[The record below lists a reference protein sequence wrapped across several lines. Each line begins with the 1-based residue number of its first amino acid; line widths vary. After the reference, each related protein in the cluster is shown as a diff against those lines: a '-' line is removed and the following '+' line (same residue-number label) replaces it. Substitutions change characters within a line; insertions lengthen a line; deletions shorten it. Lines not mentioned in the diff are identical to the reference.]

1 MARLARLTVPGL
13 PHHVMLRGN
22 DGAAIFRDD
31 ADRAFMV
38 RLLAEHAAPFGI
50 SVHAYGL
57 LDNRLQLLVTP
68 EGPESGLPGWMQAVG
83 RRYVR
88 YFNDRH
94 GRTGTLWEGRYRA
107 TVVEAARFLLPCMV
121 AIDLGPVQAR
131 LVARPAD
138 HAWSSH
144 RHWIGQTQE
153 RWLKPHPL
161 VWDLGN
167 TPFARE
173 AAYAALVDAGLS
185 DTDQARIDHDTLRG
199 WAMGSP
205 EFATALQIR
214 TPRRVTR
221 ARAGRP
227 PAARVHSPD

>member
-1 MARLARLTVPGL
+1 
-13 PHHVMLRGN
+13 MLCGN
-22 DGAAIFRDD
+22 DGAVIFRDD

-38 RLLAEHAAPFGI
+38 RLLADHAAAFGI
-50 SVHAYGL
+50 AVHAYTL
-57 LDNRLQLLVTP
+57 LDHRLQLLVTP
-68 EGPESGLPGWMQAVG
+68 EGVESKLSGWMQAVG

-107 TVVEAARFLLPCMV
+107 TVVEAARYLLPCMV
-121 AIDLGPVQAR
+121 AIDLAPVHVQLAI
-131 LVARPAD
+131 RPAD

-144 RHWIGQTQE
+144 RHWIGQVQA
-153 RWLKPHPL
+153 RWLKPHPM

-185 DTDQARIDHDTLRG
+185 AADRERIETDTLRG

-205 EFATALQIR
+205 EFTSALQAR
-214 TPRRVTR
+214 TLRRVTR

-227 PAARVHSPD
+227 PGRPSASPE

>member
-22 DGAAIFRDD
+22 DGALIVRDD

-38 RLLAEHAAPFGI
+38 RLLAEHAAPFGM

-57 LDNRLQLLVTP
+57 LDNRMQLLVTP
-68 EGPESGLPGWMQAVG
+68 EGAESGLPGWMQAVG

-121 AIDLGPVQAR
+121 AIDLGPVQAQ

-138 HAWSSH
+138 HVWSSH
-144 RHWIGQTQE
+144 RHWIGQVQE

-173 AAYAALVDAGLS
+173 AAYARLVDAGLTEA
-185 DTDQARIDHDTLRG
+185 DRTRIENDTLRG
-199 WAMGSP
+199 WALGSP
-205 EFATALQIR
+205 EFASAVQTKTA
-214 TPRRVTR
+214 RRVTR
-221 ARAGRP
+221 AQAGRP
-227 PAARVHSPD
+227 PLPRSNASN